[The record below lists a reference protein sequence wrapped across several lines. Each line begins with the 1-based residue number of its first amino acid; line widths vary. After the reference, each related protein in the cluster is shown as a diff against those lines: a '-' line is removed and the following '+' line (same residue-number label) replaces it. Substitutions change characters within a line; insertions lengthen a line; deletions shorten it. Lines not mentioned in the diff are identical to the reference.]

1 MGKSA
6 LEVIIEP
13 QPQLIH
19 IYCLI
24 DDQPTSHEL
33 GRGHISA
40 DNVNSPSE
48 TRLSGGG
55 NGVGTL
61 ESEGY
66 NAAPDSQT
74 LPKCGSSKP
83 DGHKGKGKNS
93 KTTTSPKP
101 HPIVDKLRK
110 AGFTVTVT
118 SMTKK
123 VFHWLNK
130 PNSKS
135 GRE

>member
-24 DDQPTSHEL
+24 DDQPPSHEL
-33 GRGHISA
+33 GRGHTSA
-40 DNVNSPSE
+40 GNANSPSE

-74 LPKCGSSKP
+74 PPKSGSSKS
-83 DGHKGKGKNS
+83 DGHKSKGKTS
-93 KTTTSPKP
+93 KPLKQ

-123 VFHWLNK
+123 MFHWVK
-130 PNSKS
+130 TSNSKS